1 MKKSGLSSTVPTIQ
15 EGRDLMRGHFAGVRA
30 AVFCAAVLTGLIAVS
45 SAFAVTVTSFTP
57 TSGLPNKAGACP
69 GGTIQITGTGFATD
83 GGTVSVSFA
92 GTATQAGGLQIGSD
106 TTIYAV
112 VPAGAA
118 TGPIT
123 VTTGKG
129 SATTSGT
136 FYVNP
141 CPQEPLGGV
150 GIGGGYE
157 YGSTPTI
164 YGISPSKGNVVTHV
178 KITGIS
184 MNMVKAVYFG
194 AVTAKAKYV
203 LTSPTSIDA
212 IVPAGAHSGPIGIA
226 YSISAS
232 TSQGGTTPTNSAGNS
247 HAAVALT
254 WSSKKFTVTR

>member
-1 MKKSGLSSTVPTIQ
+1 MKKMGLSSTVPTIQ

-30 AVFCAAVLTGLIAVS
+30 AVFCAAVLTGLIAVG

-69 GGTIQITGTGFATD
+69 GGTITISGTGFATD
-83 GGTVSVSFA
+83 GGTVAVSFA
-92 GTATQAGGLQIGSD
+92 GTPTQPGGIQVGSD
-106 TTIYAV
+106 NTLYAV
-112 VPAGAA
+112 VPDGAA

-141 CPQEPLGGV
+141 CPQVALGGV
-150 GIGGGYE
+150 GVGGGYE
-157 YGSTPTI
+157 YGSTPSI
-164 YGISPSKGNVVTHV
+164 YGISPAKGKVLSHV
-178 KITGIS
+178 KITGTQ

-194 AVTAKAKYV
+194 ALTAKAKYV

-212 IVPAGAHSGPIGIA
+212 IVPAGTKSGPIGIA

-232 TSQGGTTPTNSAGNS
+232 TTQGGTTPTNTAGNS
-247 HAAVALT
+247 SAKLTLT